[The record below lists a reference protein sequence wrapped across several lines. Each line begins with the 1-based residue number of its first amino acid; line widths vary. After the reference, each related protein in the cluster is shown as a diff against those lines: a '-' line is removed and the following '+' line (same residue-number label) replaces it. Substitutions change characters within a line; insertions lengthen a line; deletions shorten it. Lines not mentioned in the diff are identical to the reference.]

1 MKYQVGII
9 GCGAIF
15 QRHKESITNSQDF
28 ELVSI
33 CDIQYDTVKKISESL
48 NVNYYVDYKE
58 MIKNENLNFISIL
71 TPNSQHLEQSIFSLN
86 NGCDILIEKPVC
98 FNHLDIEF
106 IKKESLKHNKNAYC
120 VLQVRLNPTIK
131 LIQKVLD
138 LKLLGDIRGISL
150 IQRWQRPIEY
160 FSGWRAEPSI
170 GGGTLYEVGIHYLDI
185 LQKFFGVPNVVSSK
199 VYKTKHKSSKIEDT
213 IYCIFDFG
221 SFGGTCEVNISSEPH
236 NLECSLS
243 ILGSNGFLK
252 IGGKAMNIIESHNFL
267 SHGATK
273 KFEDMMSDFN
283 QNKPNEP
290 NSYDSYFGSCP
301 NHPELYTKLQDFDI
315 MESYNVVK
323 LINEIYEKS
332 GIKYE

>member
-1 MKYQVGII
+1 MKYKVGII
-9 GCGAIF
+9 GCGSIF
-15 QRHKESITNSQDF
+15 IRHLNSIKRNKNF
-28 ELVSI
+28 ELSAI
-33 CDIQYDTVKKISESL
+33 CDIQEDLVKKISEDLS
-48 NVNYYVDYKE
+48 VRYYTDYKE
-58 MIKNENLNFISIL
+58 MIVNEDINFVTIL
-71 TPNSQHLEQSIFSLN
+71 TPNSQHIEQSLFSLK
-86 NGCDILIEKPVC
+86 NGCDILVEKPVS
-98 FNHLDIEF
+98 FNHFDIEN
-106 IKKESLKHNKNAYC
+106 IKTEALKNNRNAYC

-273 KFEDMMSDFN
+273 KFEDIMSDFN

-301 NHPELYTKLQDFDI
+301 NHPELYTKLIDFDI
-315 MESYNVVK
+315 MESYNAIK